1 MSWDDSTTALSLNNN
16 NVAINF
22 KQVAINLTAE
32 LFHKTFGKGQL
43 RISP

>member
-16 NVAINF
+16 NVVINF
-22 KQVAINLTAE
+22 MQVVINLAAE
-32 LFHKTFGKGQL
+32 FFDKAFGKGQL

>member
-16 NVAINF
+16 NVAINM
-22 KQVAINLTAE
+22 QVVINLAAE
-32 LFHKTFGKGQL
+32 FFDKAFGKGQL